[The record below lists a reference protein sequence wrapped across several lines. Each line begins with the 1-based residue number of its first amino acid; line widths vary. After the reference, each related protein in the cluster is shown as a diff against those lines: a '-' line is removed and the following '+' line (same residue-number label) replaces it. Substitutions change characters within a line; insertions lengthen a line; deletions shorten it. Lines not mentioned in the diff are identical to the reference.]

1 MMGILEFSFARNAL
15 AGGLIMALFL
25 PLLSFF
31 VVTRRLSFTGVG
43 ISHSAFGGLALGV
56 LLGINPV
63 YGAIAISILVA
74 FVMAEASRRGVPE
87 DTTTGVLFAGTMA
100 LGAVL
105 LALAGG
111 TRVDL
116 WTYLFGNILSL
127 SEFDLLLLGGVAA
140 LNLGFLLLFLR
151 KLLFST
157 FDPELA
163 EAHGVRTGLLN
174 SALLFILALSV
185 VACMRAV
192 GVVLISGLL
201 VFPGSIGA
209 RVSRSHK
216 GGIIFSYLAGIIA
229 IIGGLGLSF
238 WLNLPSG
245 ASVIL
250 VGTLIFL
257 ASLVF
262 WKR

>member
-1 MMGILEFSFARNAL
+1 MSILEFPFARNAL
-15 AGGLIMALFL
+15 FGGLIMAVFL

-63 YGAIAISILVA
+63 WGAVAVSILVA
-74 FVMAEASRRGVPE
+74 LVMAEASRRGVPE

-105 LALAGG
+105 LSLAGG

-127 SEFDLLLLGGVAA
+127 SVPDLVLLGAIAV
-140 LNLGFLLLFLR
+140 LNLVFLLLFLR

-163 EAHGVRTGLLN
+163 EAHGVKTGLLN
-174 SALLFILALSV
+174 ATLLLVLALSV

-201 VFPGSIGA
+201 VFPGAIGA
-209 RVSRSHK
+209 RVAKSHK
-216 GGIIFSYLAGIIA
+216 AGILFSYLTGAVA
-229 IIGGLGLSF
+229 ILGGLGLSF

-245 ASVIL
+245 ASIIL
-250 VGTLIFL
+250 VGTIIFL
-257 ASLVF
+257 LSLVF
-262 WKR
+262 WRK

>member
-1 MMGILEFSFARNAL
+1 MGILEFSFARNAL
-15 AGGLIMALFL
+15 AGGLIMVLFL

-63 YGAIAISILVA
+63 YGAVLVSILVA
-74 FVMAEASRRGVPE
+74 LIMAEAARRGVPE
-87 DTTTGVLFAGTMA
+87 DTTTGILFAGTMA
-100 LGAVL
+100 MGAVL
-105 LALAGG
+105 LAIAGG

-127 SEFDLLLLGGVAA
+127 ASFDLVLLGIIA
-140 LNLGFLLLFLR
+140 LLNMGFLLFFLK

-163 EAHGVRTGLLN
+163 AAHGVRTGVLN
-174 SALLFILALSV
+174 TALLFILALSV

-201 VFPGSIGA
+201 VFPGAIGA
-209 RVSRSHK
+209 RVSKSHK
-216 GGIIFSYLAGIIA
+216 GGIMFSYLAGAIA
-229 IIGGLGLSF
+229 IIGGLGISF

-250 VGTLIFL
+250 VGTIIFL
-257 ASLVF
+257 LSLVF
-262 WKR
+262 WRK

>member
-1 MMGILEFSFARNAL
+1 MGILEFSFARNAL
-15 AGGLIMALFL
+15 LGGAIMALFL

-63 YGAIAISILVA
+63 WGAVAVSVLVA
-74 FVMAEASRRGVPE
+74 LVMAEASRRGVPE

-111 TRVDL
+111 TRIDL

-127 SEFDLLLLGGVAA
+127 AGFDLLLLGTIAA
-140 LNLGFLLLFLR
+140 LNLGFLLVFMR

-174 SALLFILALSV
+174 AALLFILALSV

-192 GVVLISGLL
+192 GIVLISGLL
-201 VFPGSIGA
+201 VFPGAIGA
-209 RVSRSHK
+209 RISKSHTR
-216 GGIIFSYLAGIIA
+216 GILFSYLAGAVA
-229 IIGGLGLSF
+229 ILGGLGLSF

-250 VGTLIFL
+250 VGTVIFL
-257 ASLVF
+257 LSLVF
-262 WKR
+262 WRK

>member
-1 MMGILEFSFARNAL
+1 MGILEFSFARNAL
-15 AGGLIMALFL
+15 AGGLIMASFL

-63 YGAIAISILVA
+63 WGAVAVSVLVA

-100 LGAVL
+100 MGAVL
-105 LALAGG
+105 LAIAGG
-111 TRVDL
+111 TRIDL

-127 SEFDLLLLGGVAA
+127 AGFDLILLGTIAL
-140 LNLGFLLLFLR
+140 LNLAFLLLFLR

-174 SALLFILALSV
+174 AALLFILALSV

-201 VFPGSIGA
+201 VFPGAIGA
-209 RVSRSHK
+209 RVSRSHA
-216 GGIIFSYLAGIIA
+216 GGILASYLSGAIA

-245 ASVIL
+245 ASIIL
-250 VGTLIFL
+250 VGTVIFL
-257 ASLVF
+257 LSLLF
-262 WKR
+262 WRR

>member
-1 MMGILEFSFARNAL
+1 MGIFEFSFARYAL

-63 YGAIAISILVA
+63 YGAIAVSILVA
-74 FVMAEASRRGVPE
+74 LIMAEASRRGVPE

-100 LGAVL
+100 LGAVF

-127 SEFDLLLLGGVAA
+127 AGFDLLLLGGVAV
-140 LNLGFLLLFLR
+140 LNLVFLLLCLR
-151 KLLFST
+151 KLIFST

-163 EAHGVRTGLLN
+163 EANGVRTGLLN
-174 SALLFILALSV
+174 AALLFILALSV

-201 VFPGSIGA
+201 VFPGAIGA
-209 RVSRSHK
+209 RVSKSYA
-216 GGIIFSYLAGIIA
+216 GGMLVSYLAGATA
-229 IIGGLGLSF
+229 ILGGLGLSF

-250 VGTLIFL
+250 VGTVIFL
-257 ASLVF
+257 VSLVS
-262 WKR
+262 WRK

>member
-1 MMGILEFSFARNAL
+1 MSIFEFSFARNAII
-15 AGGLIMALFL
+15 GGLIMALFL

-56 LLGINPV
+56 LFGINPV
-63 YGAIAISILVA
+63 WGAVAVSIIVA

-105 LALAGG
+105 LAIAGG

-127 SEFDLLLLGGVAA
+127 AGFDLFLLGAIAA
-140 LNLGFLLLFLR
+140 LNLCFLLLSFR

-174 SALLFILALSV
+174 AALLFVLALSV

-201 VFPGSIGA
+201 VFPGAIGA
-209 RVSRSHK
+209 RVAKSYKS
-216 GGIIFSYLAGIIA
+216 GILISYLAGAIA
-229 IIGGLGLSF
+229 ILGGLALSF

-245 ASVIL
+245 ASIIL
-250 VGTLIFL
+250 LGTIIFL
-257 ASLVF
+257 LSLVF
-262 WKR
+262 WRK